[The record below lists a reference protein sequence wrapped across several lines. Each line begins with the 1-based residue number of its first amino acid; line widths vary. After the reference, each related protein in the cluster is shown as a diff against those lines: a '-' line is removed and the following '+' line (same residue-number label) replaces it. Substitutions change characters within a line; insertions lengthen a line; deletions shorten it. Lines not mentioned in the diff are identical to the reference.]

1 MRNSIFYILT
11 AISLQAF
18 ASDPESI
25 TAKVR
30 VYKNDL
36 DKIYTVF
43 FADTSAHRVNIKLRD
58 DKGKIL
64 LSEDFN
70 AKGFSKRFGLSDLQN
85 GEYEFIISFDGIV
98 KKEAISLRSEKDII
112 AASIQ
117 LEQVYPYLRITTSID
132 HLAPINIYVYN
143 MMDKLQKTFYW
154 EPHLDLLTKEIDIA
168 QFEGYEIRVQIVQ
181 EEIEKVD
188 ELVLLY

>member
-1 MRNSIFYILT
+1 MT

-70 AKGFSKRFGLSDLQN
+70 
-85 GEYEFIISFDGIV
+85 
-98 KKEAISLRSEKDII
+98 
-112 AASIQ
+112 
-117 LEQVYPYLRITTSID
+117 
-132 HLAPINIYVYN
+132 
-143 MMDKLQKTFYW
+143 
-154 EPHLDLLTKEIDIA
+154 
-168 QFEGYEIRVQIVQ
+168 
-181 EEIEKVD
+181 
-188 ELVLLY
+188 